1 MKWTQTLIPTLRE
14 APADAEI
21 VSHKLLLRA
30 GLIRKLAGG
39 VYTFLPLGLRV
50 LRKVEQIVREEMN
63 RAGAIEVLMPA
74 LQPPEIWE
82 QSGRA
87 ETASSVLYKVKDS
100 SGRQWFLSPTAEEVI
115 TTLAANE
122 INSYRQLP
130 KNFYQISLKFRDE
143 IRPRFGLMRAKEFI
157 MKDAYSFDTTD
168 EGAMASYKKMYDAYI
183 RIFARCGLKAFPVEA
198 DTGVIGGNYSHEFM
212 VPAETGE
219 NEVAFCEA
227 CGYAANIEKATSG
240 IPKTAARQIVARI
253 EKFSTPGV
261 RTIEALSK
269 APYSVPANRQI
280 KTLVYIADSKPVLIL
295 IRGDDKL
302 NETKLMAKMV
312 VTQIR
317 PANEDEIVKLLG
329 AHPGSLGAAFGVPFP
344 VGDSGIRFEQNV
356 AQIQEH
362 SEKTVFKGKERDL
375 GLTHTTHG
383 LTIYADERLRG
394 ANDMVTGANLDGWH
408 FKNVSIER
416 DIKVTAW
423 FDLRTVSA
431 GEPCVKCGKPLKI
444 RRAIEVGHV
453 FKLGTKYSE
462 KLNAT
467 FLDVD
472 GSRKPSVMGCY
483 GIGVTRTLQ
492 AIIEQG
498 NDKDGIIWP
507 LSVAP
512 YQVCITPLSVA
523 PESQA
528 MQLAEKFYTE
538 LSAKNVD
545 VILDD
550 RDERPGVKFKDS
562 ELAGFPI
569 RIGLGEK
576 SLARGEVELKPRNG
590 ALQSVKIEEA
600 IRAVLKL
607 MQADHSGLP
616 AA

>member
-1 MKWTQTLIPTLRE
+1 MYWTKTLIPTLRE
-14 APADAEI
+14 APSDAEI

-39 VYTFLPLGLRV
+39 VYTFLPLGLRA
-50 LRKVEQIVREEMN
+50 LRKVEQIVREEMD
-63 RAGAIEVLMPA
+63 RAGAVEVLMPA

-82 QSGRA
+82 ASGRA
-87 ETASSVLYKVKDS
+87 ETASNVLFKVKDS

-168 EGAMASYKKMYDAYI
+168 ENAMAAYKKMYDAYT

-240 IPKTAARQIVARI
+240 IPKTAAREIGAAI
-253 EKFSTPGV
+253 EKFPTPGV
-261 RTIEALSK
+261 VTIEALSRE
-269 APYSVPANRQI
+269 PYKVPANRQI
-280 KTLVYIADSKPVLIL
+280 KTLVYIADSKPIIIL
-295 IRGDDKL
+295 IRGDDQL
-302 NETKLMAKMV
+302 NETKLLAKTGAV
-312 VTQIR
+312 VAR
-317 PANEDEIVKLLG
+317 PATVEEIFPLLG
-329 AHPGSLGAAFGVPFP
+329 AKPGSLGAVVNVPAEVKIF
-344 VGDSGIRFEQNV
+344 
-356 AQIQEH
+356 
-362 SEKTVFKGKERDL
+362 
-375 GLTHTTHG
+375 
-383 LTIYADERLRG
+383 ADERLRG
-394 ANDMVTGANLDGWH
+394 ANDMTTGANEDGFH
-408 FKNVSIER
+408 LKNVSIER
-416 DIKVTAW
+416 DIKVSAW

-431 GEPCVKCGKPLKI
+431 GEPCAKCAKPLKI

-462 KLNAT
+462 ALNAT
-467 FLDVD
+467 FLDAD

-498 NDKDGIIWP
+498 NDKDGVIWP

-512 YQVCITPLSVA
+512 YQVCITPLGIA
-523 PESQA
+523 PESET
-528 MQLAEKFYTE
+528 MKLAERIYTE
-538 LSAKNVD
+538 LTAKGVD

-562 ELAGFPI
+562 ELVGFPI
-569 RIGLGEK
+569 RIGIGDK
-576 SLARGEVELKPRNG
+576 SLAKGEVELKPRDG
-590 ALQSVKIEEA
+590 ALQSVKIDEA
-600 IRAVLKL
+600 VAMVLKL
-607 MQADHSGLP
+607 AGAL
-616 AA
+616 